1 MKHRHK
7 MVRTRQFLDQLVS
20 VSISGNPSG
29 PRMLIWM
36 PDYSKFRDGMCCVT
50 CGYFEEQP

>member
-7 MVRTRQFLDQLVS
+7 MVRTRQFLDRLVS
-20 VSISGNPSG
+20 IDMTSNPPS
-29 PRMLIWM
+29 PRMLILV

-50 CGYFEEQP
+50 CGYFEERS